1 MFGLLFSCL
10 KWACQKLGW
19 VNYFKIVAG
28 ALAFFLGPWTGHL
41 WVTCYEMK
49 DTSWLLAICIFHALL
64 YAATLVAC
72 LCTDSHKV
80 VCIWA
85 LWNGLFL
92 LYYWIHYFVVTQN
105 DTEFQIMASTMR
117 KFEGIYVPATV
128 ADVCLVIL
136 PACYRAILPCR
147 TSTSRGKR
155 MKRGGSSDDD
165 ETDCD
170 VRRLKRGRHTTTVAM
185 EQECFVASSSS
196 G

>member
-28 ALAFFLGPWTGHL
+28 ALAFVLGPWTGHL

-49 DTSWLLAICIFHALL
+49 DTSWLLAICIF
-64 YAATLVAC
+64 
-72 LCTDSHKV
+72 
-80 VCIWA
+80 A

-136 PACYRAILPCR
+136 PACYRAMLPCR
-147 TSTSRGKR
+147 TNTSRGKR